1 MRRFSYVMQFS
12 LSEILTRPYP
22 LHLWIDGLSWLT
34 AIRTAR
40 TARRRCKN
48 LFLSVEPLSDPN
60 RWLLASKLKKI
71 RLPLVTG
78 GSEQRRQ
85 WGGPWK
91 IAESFVTNLNVRPE
105 VGVSPQL
112 RHPPHPSTWLHLLSL
127 LSISST
133 YYIDCVARVIVQVR
147 HRGRGPGTAGQWF
160 ASRRNLITY
169 WRYIRWDDPM
179 NDMRTR
185 YPQFR

>member
-1 MRRFSYVMQFS
+1 MRRVSCVMRFS
-12 LSEILTRPYP
+12 LSLSLSGIIARPCP
-22 LHLWIDGLSWLT
+22 LHWWIDGLIWLT
-34 AIRTAR
+34 ATRTAR

-60 RWLLASKLKKI
+60 RWLLASRLKNSDF
-71 RLPLVTG
+71 RLVTG

-91 IAESFVTNLNVRPE
+91 IAESFVTNLNGRPE

-112 RHPPHPSTWLHLLSL
+112 RHPPHPSTWLHLFSL

-133 YYIDCVARVIVQVR
+133 YSIDCVARVFVQVR
-147 HRGRGPGTAGQWF
+147 HRGKGPGTAGQWF
-160 ASRRNLITY
+160 ASRRNLITN
-169 WRYIRWDDPM
+169 WGSR
-179 NDMRTR
+179 MR
-185 YPQFR
+185 